1 MTTGVKLKVWNESI
15 QNLVI
20 FPVLLTTSGGRGLV
34 AKNQCVEQYVLFQIL
49 KINLLIIQSF

>member
-1 MTTGVKLKVWNESI
+1 MTTGTKLKVWSESI
-15 QNLVI
+15 LNLVI

-34 AKNQCVEQYVLFQIL
+34 GKNRCAEQYVLFQIL